1 MTIMT
6 HCSLIY
12 FSSDMTDSENS
23 STSTVVILFI
33 FLVGLIIL
41 LILMYK
47 KLNQEADGEYTI
59 RRMVYKEGGVR
70 DQVRIAAVALG
81 TRLGVQLWHGGDSD
95 KGEEEM
101 QEIQDEEGE
110 MERGGSQGSD
120 SEEEER
126 EEENNEE
133 QCGGTG
139 RKDSDTSDNDTG
151 SEAGETTR
159 LTGQQEKEEDVEEKV
174 EKERDGEGKAESSRS
189 AELSIDL
196 KQFSGSAIW
205 SEDQMGEVRDV
216 TQL

>member
-1 MTIMT
+1 MT

-23 STSTVVILFI
+23 SSSTWTVVILF
-33 FLVGLIIL
+33 FCLVGLIIL
-41 LILMYK
+41 LIFLYK
-47 KLNQEADGEYTI
+47 KLNREADGEYTI

-70 DQVRIAAVALG
+70 DQVRIATVALG

-95 KGEEEM
+95 KGGEEM

-126 EEENNEE
+126 EEEDNEE

-139 RKDSDTSDNDTG
+139 RKDSGTSDDDIG

-159 LTGQQEKEEDVEEKV
+159 LTGQPEKAEDVEEKL
-174 EKERDGEGKAESSRS
+174 EKERDGEGKAQSSRS

-205 SEDQMGEVRDV
+205 SEDQIGEVRDV

>member
-1 MTIMT
+1 MTG
-6 HCSLIY
+6 
-12 FSSDMTDSENS
+12 SENA
-23 STSTVVILFI
+23 STSTVVILFF

-41 LILMYK
+41 LIFLYK

-81 TRLGVQLWHGGDSD
+81 TCLAVQVWHGGDSD
-95 KGEEEM
+95 KGGEEM
-101 QEIQDEEGE
+101 QEIQDEEEE

-126 EEENNEE
+126 EEEDNEE

-139 RKDSDTSDNDTG
+139 RKDSDTSDDDTG

-159 LTGQQEKEEDVEEKV
+159 LTGQPEKEEDAEEKV
-174 EKERDGEGKAESSRS
+174 EKERDGEGKVESSRS

-205 SEDQMGEVRDV
+205 SEDQIGEVSVV